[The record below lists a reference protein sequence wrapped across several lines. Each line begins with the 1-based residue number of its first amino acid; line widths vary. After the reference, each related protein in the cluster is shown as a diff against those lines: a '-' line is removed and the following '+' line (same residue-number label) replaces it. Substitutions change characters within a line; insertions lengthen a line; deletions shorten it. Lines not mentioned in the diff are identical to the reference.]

1 MDAHPKFGELCHCGA
16 DIHHIAAEPIELG
29 DHQHVTGFEAIKE
42 AREPAP
48 LRGSDISGYR
58 LSDHT
63 PGLDLEAG
71 CRDLLQLVVRRLA
84 CGGHAKSDGVSAW
97 PTALWM
103 HQQANRACRVSQE
116 HGIIER

>member
-48 LRGSDISGYR
+48 LRGSDISGCR

-84 CGGHAKSDGVSAW
+84 GGGHAKIGKGARHRGFRPKTLSGTYPLSKS
-97 PTALWM
+97 L
-103 HQQANRACRVSQE
+103 
-116 HGIIER
+116 